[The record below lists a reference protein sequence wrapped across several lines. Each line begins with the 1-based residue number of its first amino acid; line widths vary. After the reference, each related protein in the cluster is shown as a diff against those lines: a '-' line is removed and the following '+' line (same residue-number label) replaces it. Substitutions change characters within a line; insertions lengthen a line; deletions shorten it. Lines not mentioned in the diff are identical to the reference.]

1 MIADVAFDAP
11 VERPFSYRIPPGPTV
26 AVGQRVLAPL
36 AGARRVGI
44 VVAVRDG
51 DDRGLKALLA
61 PAEPAPLLTPS
72 RLDLAR
78 WIASESLSSLGSTC
92 AALLPPPMTSAPA
105 GAERPASR
113 ANGPAEGDRPGAELM
128 IGAGRE
134 RRLLEH
140 VGRASSALVV
150 VPDVEAAARWAQR
163 LARLGPVVRLDSGV
177 DEAARAGAW
186 AALGGGG
193 ARLAVGTRSA
203 LLAPLASPGLV
214 ALVDEHEAA
223 HKPPGPPRLHAR
235 DVVLER
241 AARERLGVALTAAT
255 PSVEIWWRATDRRG
269 LTMAAPTPGPWPTV
283 TIADTRGILRRE
295 PLTPP
300 LARAVREALA
310 AGRRVLLVVSRLAS
324 ALACDECGEIVRC
337 PTCAL
342 ALGYTRSAATLL
354 CRLCATTDAAAGH
367 LSALR
372 GPPAVAVRL
381 GPRAGRARR
390 APALPQGARGAVR
403 PRGLARRARRRRSA
417 RRRPP
422 PTS

>member
-44 VVAVRDG
+44 VLAVRDG

-78 WIASESLSSLGSTC
+78 WVASESLSSLGSTC

-113 ANGPAEGDRPGAELM
+113 ANGAAEGDRPGAELM

-203 LLAPLASPGLV
+203 LLAPLRVAGAGGAGGRARSRAQAARPSTTAPRESCSSARPASAWASPSPPRHPAWSLV
-214 ALVDEHEAA
+214 A
-223 HKPPGPPRLHAR
+223 R
-235 DVVLER
+235 
-241 AARERLGVALTAAT
+241 
-255 PSVEIWWRATDRRG
+255 TDRRG
-269 LTMAAPTPGPWPTV
+269 LTGGADARTWPQV
-283 TIADTRGILRRE
+283 TITDTRGILRRE

-337 PTCAL
+337 PDVRAGARLRAIGRHPAL
-342 ALGYTRSAATLL
+342 P
-354 CRLCATTDAAAGH
+354 LCAPPRCRRRTPVRTVAAAGCRR
-367 LSALR
+367 SAGASSASSTPCDGASPRCACR
-372 GPPAVAVRL
+372 GGIPR
-381 GPRAGRARR
+381 PRAARA
-390 APALPQGARGAVR
+390 AK
-403 PRGLARRARRRRSA
+403 RSA